1 MLEKEIRS
9 EIQLLKEK
17 LKEGRARVSALP
29 LDATDED
36 SWNKHLA
43 SLTDDVKSIN
53 KKISDYNLVVPL
65 LNKQMVH
72 VNLGRLSDK
81 CLKEEPFRTAP
92 RESQPSNVSNRP
104 NSTSDS
110 NVLFDLFNAVWKHA

>member
-9 EIQLLKEK
+9 EIQLLKDK
-17 LKEGRARVSALP
+17 LKEGRARVGALP
-29 LDATDED
+29 LDPTDED

-43 SLTDDVKSIN
+43 SLADDVKSIN

-72 VNLGRLSDK
+72 ANLNRLSDK
-81 CLKEEPFRTAP
+81 CLKEESFRTGP
-92 RESQPSNVSNRP
+92 RESQPLSVSNRP
-104 NSTSDS
+104 STSNS
-110 NVLFDLFNAVWKHA
+110 NVLFDLFNAVWKHAW